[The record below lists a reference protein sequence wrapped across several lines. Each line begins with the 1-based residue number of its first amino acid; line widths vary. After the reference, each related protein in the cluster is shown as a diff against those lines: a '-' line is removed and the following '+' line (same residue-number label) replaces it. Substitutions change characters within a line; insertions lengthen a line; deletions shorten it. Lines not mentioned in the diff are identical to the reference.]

1 MIERT
6 EVNRIIGADVYGT
19 GGDKIGTAGQV
30 YLDNRTGDPEWI
42 TVRTGLFGTKESF
55 VPLAEARFGDDR
67 IDVPFDK
74 NTVKGAPQIDA
85 DGDLSPAEEQELY
98 FYYGKR
104 PTDDDGRRSA
114 FSGESDS
121 DRDTGR
127 DRTDQAA
134 TDLDRSGREASGPD
148 TTRRDTSDQDVSG
161 RGGDDAMTRSEE
173 RLNVDTRT
181 EQTGRARLR
190 KYVVTE
196 QQQMTVPV
204 SREEVRLER
213 EPVTDANR
221 DAAYAGP
228 DLTESEHEV
237 TLRTER
243 PVVDKE
249 TVPVERVRLGKQTVT
264 DEETVRGEV
273 RKEQVELDDSDV
285 DNADVDGN
293 DVQARRR

>member
-55 VPLAEARFGDDR
+55 APLAEARFGDDR
-67 IDVPFDK
+67 VDVPFDK

-127 DRTDQAA
+127 DRT
-134 TDLDRSGREASGPD
+134 
-148 TTRRDTSDQDVSG
+148 TRRQPPS
-161 RGGDDAMTRSEE
+161 
-173 RLNVDTRT
+173 
-181 EQTGRARLR
+181 TGRAAR
-190 KYVVTE
+190 
-196 QQQMTVPV
+196 
-204 SREEVRLER
+204 
-213 EPVTDANR
+213 
-221 DAAYAGP
+221 
-228 DLTESEHEV
+228 
-237 TLRTER
+237 R
-243 PVVDKE
+243 PVR
-249 TVPVERVRLGKQTVT
+249 TRPAGTPTTGKCPGAAATT
-264 DEETVRGEV
+264 R
-273 RKEQVELDDSDV
+273 
-285 DNADVDGN
+285 
-293 DVQARRR
+293 